1 MRTSRV
7 RVISPHTRQHLSRL
21 RVCDVRALD
30 CARVGT
36 LSVPQLQSWY
46 VHTDPVCRKQRTVET
61 DRCVS
66 CGYGWLRSLKGQI
79 WRKIGQD
86 RTRTF
91 SGPCPETRIRI
102 PPALSRQLS
111 PAHPQSPFSDPCSAT
126 VIISLRSVC
135 RYITTLDLG
144 AQLFDPP

>member
-1 MRTSRV
+1 M
-7 RVISPHTRQHLSRL
+7 RVISPHTRQPLSRL

-61 DRCVS
+61 DRCMS

-79 WRKIGQD
+79 WRKIGQA

-91 SGPCPETRIRI
+91 SELETRD
-102 PPALSRQLS
+102 PHS
-111 PAHPQSPFSDPCSAT
+111 PSSILDPGSSCLHTHQGPFSDPCSAF